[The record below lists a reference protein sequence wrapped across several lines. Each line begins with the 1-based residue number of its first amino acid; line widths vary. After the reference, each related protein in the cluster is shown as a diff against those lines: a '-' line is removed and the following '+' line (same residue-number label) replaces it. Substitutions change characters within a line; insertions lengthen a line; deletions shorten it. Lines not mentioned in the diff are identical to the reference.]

1 MARGVPLGPRALSRA
16 GPRGGGCVD
25 HAGGDRHRH
34 AGDPAGP
41 MVTPLARR
49 RPVKVARET
58 ASLDRLSGGRLTL
71 GVGLGD
77 EQAGNEYSITGE
89 ELDER
94 RRARMLDESLEILTA
109 AWTGE
114 PVHHRGEHYVVDGM
128 RFLPRPV
135 QGPGVGSLL
144 PPVRGGDTRRSCTRR
159 IEELSAEL
167 TSLEVRRSELAQR
180 CADLRKRWSQRSIRR
195 VVTWS
200 VRDLAQ
206 RALSDPRPQRF
217 RRLRRI
223 PLQRATGAAA
233 RGAKRRACG
242 TRNILSPRGSMDC

>member
-1 MARGVPLGPRALSRA
+1 
-16 GPRGGGCVD
+16 
-25 HAGGDRHRH
+25 
-34 AGDPAGP
+34 

-94 RRARMLDESLEILTA
+94 RRARILDESLEILTA

-128 RFLPRPV
+128 R
-135 QGPGVGSLL
+135 SC
-144 PPVRGGDTRRSCTRR
+144 RGRFNGRALDRYFHAFEEGRLHEEVCTLRV
-159 IEELSAEL
+159 EELSAEL

-180 CADLRKRWSQRSIRR
+180 CADRRRRWSQRSIRR
-195 VVTWS
+195 IVTWS
-200 VRDLAQ
+200 VRNLAQ

-233 RGAKRRACG
+233 RGAKRRACA